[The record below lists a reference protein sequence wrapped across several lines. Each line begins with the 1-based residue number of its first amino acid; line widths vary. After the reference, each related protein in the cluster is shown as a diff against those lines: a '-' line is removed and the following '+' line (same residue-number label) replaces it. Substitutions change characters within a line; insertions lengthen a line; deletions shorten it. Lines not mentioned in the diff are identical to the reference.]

1 MPTMDDT
8 TVKTAIR
15 NRGFP
20 DDPDLTDNEIEE
32 AIAGVQRELTLE
44 WPMVTYGQ
52 FNAFSNQQIYD
63 VFNPTVFDP
72 TTSTGVFPTGIWAI
86 ELVWSPVNSG
96 QSLDVFGIAPFL
108 QGLSIAPGEITTY
121 SFQTPTDFW
130 MWDQNWNS
138 FVKRF
143 GPMFF
148 EHVENRPQSP
158 IRIFPKPVGDGTM
171 FLRFQRYRLS
181 TEINTEIPEM
191 YLLLV
196 ASKCAYTV
204 GRKLG
209 QVAGIRM
216 GTIAD
221 DGKSAAYW
229 LAEGKRLHDE
239 GYAMFDRH
247 KHDTFSAADRY

>member
-1 MPTMDDT
+1 MDDA
-8 TVKTAIR
+8 TVIAAIR
-15 NRGFP
+15 NRGYP
-20 DDPDLTDNEIEE
+20 DSPDLADAEIEE
-32 AIAGVQRELTLE
+32 AIAGVQRHLTLE
-44 WPMVTYGQ
+44 WPMVTYGL
-52 FNAFSNQQIYD
+52 FNAFANQQVYD
-63 VFNPTVFDP
+63 VFNPTVSDP
-72 TTSTGVFPTGIWAI
+72 TTSTGVFPNGVWAI

-130 MWDQNWNS
+130 MWDLNWNA

-143 GPMFF
+143 GPLFF
-148 EHVENRPQSP
+148 EHVESRPQSP
-158 IRIFPKPVGDGTM
+158 IRIFPKPVGDGVM
-171 FLRFQRYRLS
+171 FLRFQRYRLT
-181 TEINTEIPEM
+181 TEIQTEIPEM
-191 YLLLV
+191 YL
-196 ASKCAYTV
+196 AYIEAQCCFTV

-229 LAEGKRLHDE
+229 LAEGKRKFAEAEMML
-239 GYAMFDRH
+239 GRH
-247 KHDTFSAADRY
+247 KHDTFVAADRY